1 MISSLEAKAWTSMT
15 ITPTRASS
23 NCSWEQL
30 GGRWCR
36 HHSSWYM
43 PTINHWNFEPY
54 TPFLWASQKTC
65 RAQVSLKFPS
75 RIRLSFWIRMSN
87 WLVISS
93 LKPRWDEQEISFYN
107 IPLKKFS
114 SMYGEP
120 DHLLSYIIIYH
131 YEHYYRK
138 NLWSKTLN
146 KFCCLK
152 R

>member
-1 MISSLEAKAWTSMT
+1 MKKILILLRYNLTLLDMVISSFEANGKISRT
-15 ITPTRASS
+15 IVPTRACWISAAVHSVSS
-23 NCSWEQL
+23 DPFS
-30 GGRWCR
+30 
-36 HHSSWYM
+36 HHFSSYM

-114 SMYGEP
+114 S
-120 DHLLSYIIIYH
+120 I
-131 YEHYYRK
+131 
-138 NLWSKTLN
+138 
-146 KFCCLK
+146 
-152 R
+152 